1 MLFGSLLHLPP
12 PLTPLSR
19 REHGFDTYIS
29 KVGGFGVKWHGHTPP
44 PAPPTIMRV
53 GRDVATNDPVKSSVS
68 KSVFVLFFF
77 DPPSA
82 QAGIRR
88 SQ

>member
-1 MLFGSLLHLPP
+1 
-12 PLTPLSR
+12 
-19 REHGFDTYIS
+19 
-29 KVGGFGVKWHGHTPP
+29 VKWHGHTPP